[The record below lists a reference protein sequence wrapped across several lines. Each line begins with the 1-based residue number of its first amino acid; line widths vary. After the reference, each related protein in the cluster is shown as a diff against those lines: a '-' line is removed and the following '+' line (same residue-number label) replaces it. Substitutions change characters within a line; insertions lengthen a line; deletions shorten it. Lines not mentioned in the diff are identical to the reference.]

1 MTASGR
7 LQQTRQSAVFRIKIF
22 VFIRPNLG
30 LFKNE
35 LGKARKL
42 HRTNAFIPITPETVK
57 RPPGKARKLRKK
69 YDIILIPPETV
80 KN

>member
-1 MTASGR
+1 MSRAISEVSR
-7 LQQTRQSAVFRIKIF
+7 RFSNKELVFLSE
-22 VFIRPNLG
+22 PTPG